1 MHYKTFISALIG
13 AIMIQSLPGEEP
25 SKDGEDLK
33 ISKTAGPEYYSNV
46 ALSLGVGA
54 ALGLKDPTLRQ
65 FYEAHSV
72 SEAHSISGS
81 TYFYRWSGDPFSEKG
96 MEDLVEKLKPTI
108 EMLGDKYGFK
118 HNGSSFVLKKYAED
132 YKQDHM
138 PQVCLTFSDPKND
151 KLTYSCIILVFHTA
165 PTVLAINVTSVFPP
179 LK

>member
-1 MHYKTFISALIG
+1 MHYKHLISALIG

-25 SKDGEDLK
+25 SKDGGDLE

-65 FYEAHSV
+65 FYEANSV
-72 SEAHSISGS
+72 SEAHSNSGS

-108 EMLGDKYGFK
+108 KKLEDKYGFK
-118 HNGSSFVLKKYAED
+118 HYGSSFMFKKYAED
-132 YKQDHM
+132 YKPDHM
-138 PQVCLTFSDPKND
+138 PKLCLSFSDPKND
-151 KLTYSCIILVFHTA
+151 KLTYNCIILVFHTA
-165 PTVLAINVTSVFPP
+165 PTILAINVTSVFPS